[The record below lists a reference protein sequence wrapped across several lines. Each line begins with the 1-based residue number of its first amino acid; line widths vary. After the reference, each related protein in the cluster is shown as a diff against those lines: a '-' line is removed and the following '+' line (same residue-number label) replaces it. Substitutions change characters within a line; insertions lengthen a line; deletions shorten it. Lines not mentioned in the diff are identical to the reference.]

1 MCSCCPELFSFRL
14 DESLAMANVSDLLTA
29 FSPIRVYGQV
39 HRIVGLVVEGTCA
52 RSSIGSL
59 CELFPLQDGEVIPA
73 EIVGYSNN
81 RALLMPLGE
90 LRGLGPGSRIRVKK
104 EQATIS
110 VGDGLLGRV
119 LDGMAQ
125 PLDQGPPLYLPHEKA
140 LYSLPPG
147 PMQRD
152 AITQPLDLGIRAING
167 LLTCGIGQRMG
178 IMAGSGVGKSVLL
191 GMMAKYAKADI
202 NVIALIGERGRE
214 VKEFIE
220 RDLGKESLAHS
231 VIVAVTSDQSPLL
244 RMRGAF
250 VATAIAEYFC
260 QRGKNVLLM
269 MDSVTRFAMAMREIG
284 LSIGEPPTTKGYTPS
299 VFATLPKL
307 LERAGNFQHQGSITG
322 LYTVLVDGDDLTEP
336 VADSVRSILDGHIV
350 LSRSIAAKN
359 HYPAID
365 VMMSTSRVMRDITTS
380 RHRELAGKARSVMAI
395 YRESEDLIN
404 IGAYATG
411 SNKKI
416 DYAIS
421 RMDAINA
428 FLTQG
433 FEESSTLEETIAA
446 MGELVSDRQ
455 GNDRRRAGR
464 KGFDRRKT
472 DMSADE

>member
-1 MCSCCPELFSFRL
+1 MTNAT
-14 DESLAMANVSDLLTA
+14 LAIPS
-29 FSPIRVYGQV
+29 FSPIRVYGKV
-39 HRIVGLVVEGTCA
+39 HRIVGLVVEGTCP

-59 CELFPLQDGEVIPA
+59 CDIAPLQEGTSVPA
-73 EIVGYSNN
+73 EIVGYANN

-90 LRGLGPGSRIRVKK
+90 LRGLGPGSLIRVRK

-110 VGDGLLGRV
+110 VGKGLLGRV
-119 LDGMAQ
+119 LDGMGQ

-220 RDLGKESLAHS
+220 RDLGKDGLAHS
-231 VIVAVTSDQSPLL
+231 VIIAVTSDQSPLL

-250 VATAIAEYFC
+250 VATAIAEYFS
-260 QRGKNVLLM
+260 QQGKNVLLM

-307 LERAGNFQHQGSITG
+307 LERAGNFQDQGSITG

-365 VMMSTSRVMRDITTS
+365 IMMSTSRVMRDITTP
-380 RHRELAGKARSVMAI
+380 RHMELAGKARSVMAV

-404 IGAYATG
+404 IGAYASG

-421 RMDAINA
+421 RIDAINS

-433 FEESSTLEETIAA
+433 FNESSTLEETITA

-455 GNDRRRAGR
+455 GNDRRRMGR

-472 DMSADE
+472 DRDGDETA

>member
-1 MCSCCPELFSFRL
+1 MTS
-14 DESLAMANVSDLLTA
+14 MASVLSS
-29 FSPIRVYGQV
+29 FSPIRVYGKV
-39 HRIVGLVVEGTCA
+39 HRIVGLVVEGSCP

-59 CELFPLQDGEVIPA
+59 CEITPLQGGDPVPA
-73 EIVGYSNN
+73 EIVGYANN

-90 LRGLGPGSRIRVKK
+90 LRGLSPGSPIRVRK

-110 VGDGLLGRV
+110 VGNALLGRV
-119 LDGMAQ
+119 LDGMGQ
-125 PLDQGPPLYLPHEKA
+125 PLDQEAPPNLPHEKA

-147 PMQRD
+147 PMLRE
-152 AITQPLDLGIRAING
+152 AITEPLDLGIRAING
-167 LLTCGIGQRMG
+167 LLTCGVGQRMG

-202 NVIALIGERGRE
+202 NIIALIGERGRE
-214 VKEFIE
+214 VREFIE
-220 RDLGKESLAHS
+220 RDLGKEGLAHS
-231 VIVAVTSDQSPLL
+231 VIIAVTSDQSPLL

-250 VATAIAEYFC
+250 VATAIAEYFS
-260 QRGKNVLLM
+260 QQGKNVLLM

-307 LERAGNFQHQGSITG
+307 LERAGNFQNQGSITG

-350 LSRSIAAKN
+350 LSRSIATKN

-365 VMMSTSRVMRDITTS
+365 VMMSTSRVMRDISSS
-380 RHRELAGKARSVMAI
+380 RHMELAGKIRSVMAI
-395 YRESEDLIN
+395 YQDSEDLIN
-404 IGAYATG
+404 IGAYSSG

-421 RMDAINA
+421 HMDSIDE
-428 FLTQG
+428 FLVQG
-433 FEESSTLEETIAA
+433 FTESSTLEETITA
-446 MGELVSDRQ
+446 MGDLVSDRQ
-455 GNDRRRAGR
+455 GTDRRRPER
-464 KGFDRRKT
+464 KGYDRRKT
-472 DMSADE
+472 DFPDGKNS